1 MQAMRRDIGGDSH
14 EQFKLGA
21 QISRPDVQPG
31 DLLFW
36 DTQGGREDRGGN
48 KASHVGIASGANR
61 MLNALSEAF
70 GIRESDL
77 SSPYW
82 TQTVTFLGARRLEF

>member
-1 MQAMRRDIGGDSH
+1 
-14 EQFKLGA
+14 
-21 QISRPDVQPG
+21 VQPG

-36 DTQGGREDRGGN
+36 DTRGGEEDRGGN
-48 KASHVGIASGANR
+48 TASHVGIASGVNR

-77 SSPYW
+77 TSPYW
-82 TQTVTFLGARRLEF
+82 TQTVTFLGARRLDF

>member
-1 MQAMRRDIGGDSH
+1 MQATQQDIGGDSH
-14 EQFKLGA
+14 EQFKLGTA
-21 QISRPDVQPG
+21 ISRADVQPG

-36 DTQGGREDRGGN
+36 DTQGGREERGGN
-48 KASHVGIASGANR
+48 KASHVGIASGIDH

-82 TQTVTFLGARRLEF
+82 TQTATFLGARRLDF

>member
-1 MQAMRRDIGGDSH
+1 MQRDLGGDSH
-14 EQFKLGA
+14 EQFKLGTE
-21 QISRPDVQPG
+21 ISRSDVQPG

-36 DTQGGREDRGGN
+36 DTQGGLEDRGGN

-61 MLNALSEAF
+61 MLNALSKAF

-77 SSPYW
+77 SSAYW
-82 TQTVTFLGARRLEF
+82 TQEVRFLGARRLEF